1 MQRFEWRPSEQLA
14 PFYSDIGSANPTV
27 LAGYMGKSG
36 AFDDALAS
44 FAKACAAQTKSDH
57 SQLAKKY
64 ERRMGEKAL
73 TAVVQRAFDLLAV
86 AAQAQTPPWPIRRSE
101 RYDNSFITERK
112 ALQVA
117 GQQHACGLI
126 RAQ

>member
-14 PFYSDIGSANPTV
+14 PFYSDIGSANPAV

-44 FAKACAAQTKSDH
+44 FAMAYAARTKSDH

-73 TAVVQRAFDLLAV
+73 TAVVQRRFDILAV

-101 RYDNSFITERK
+101 RYDNSFITTPK
-112 ALQVA
+112 PFKWPGNNTLAV
-117 GQQHACGLI
+117 
-126 RAQ
+126 